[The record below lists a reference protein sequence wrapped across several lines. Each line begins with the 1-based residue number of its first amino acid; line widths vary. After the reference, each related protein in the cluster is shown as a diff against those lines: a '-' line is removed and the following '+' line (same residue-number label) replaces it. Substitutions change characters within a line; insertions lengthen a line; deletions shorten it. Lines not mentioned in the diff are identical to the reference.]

1 MCGIAGYC
9 LLTQNAEVPF
19 DWTGMVA
26 TLVHRGPDEEGFY
39 QNARVG
45 LGSRRLSI
53 IDLAGGTQ
61 PLTNER
67 GDVFA
72 FQNGEIYNYRELRA
86 ALETRGH
93 RFRTSSDTETLA
105 HGYEEWGDEVVTHLR
120 AMFALA
126 IWDNAQ
132 QRLLL
137 ARDHFGIKPLFYT
150 TIAGVLYY
158 ASEIK
163 ALLLHPRL
171 RRELDVRA
179 LDQYLSFLYIPAPR
193 TIFQNIFELPPA
205 HRLIVQDGRV
215 RVERY
220 WSPSPATLRAERID
234 REQIAAAF
242 EDSVRA
248 QMVSDVPLG
257 AFLSGGIDSAA
268 IVAMMKRHT
277 EQPVKTFTL
286 GFGAAEGHWDETE
299 SAARVAQH
307 YGTEHHAFRI
317 EPNIVELV
325 PQVVAHFDQPFANPT
340 AVLLLLLSRE
350 TRKHVTVAL
359 AGTGGDELF
368 AGYPRYVG
376 MLAYQQ
382 YQYVPQFARQAAAN
396 AVRAFARDATNG
408 QLQAQRLRR
417 FFEGGAL
424 PFDECYLRWLVAID
438 SPRKRAL
445 YSADT
450 QRQLQN
456 ADTFDFIRPLLEDES
471 LAPTER
477 LLPTD
482 FQTYLPFN
490 QLAYADRMSMAASLE
505 VRVPFVDQTLFD
517 VVKNIPLRD
526 KVPGMQTKALFRQAL
541 APALPPFILDAPK
554 TGLNLPIALWF
565 RGALREWL
573 HNLLS
578 PQNIRARALFDT
590 AAIQTILNEHDAGR
604 RDHSLFLW
612 GLAMLEVW
620 QRMYLDGVGGMDSFA
635 PAQHTGDPRIF
646 ATQQLATKLY
656 Q

>member
-9 LLTQNAEVPF
+9 LLNQDTPLPF
-19 DWTGMVA
+19 DWTRMVA
-26 TLVHRGPDEEGFY
+26 ALVHRGPDEEGFY

-45 LGSRRLSI
+45 IGSRRLSI

-61 PLTNER
+61 PLKNER
-67 GDVFA
+67 GDIFA
-72 FQNGEIYNYRELRA
+72 FQNGEIYNYRALRA

-93 RFRTSSDTETLA
+93 HFKTSSDTETIA
-105 HGYEEWGDEVVTHLR
+105 HGYEEWGNDVVIHLR
-120 AMFALA
+120 AMFAIA
-126 IWDNAQ
+126 VWDDSQ
-132 QRLLL
+132 KRLLL

-150 TIAGVLYY
+150 TIDGVLYF

-163 ALLLHPRL
+163 SLLLHPRL
-171 RRELDVRA
+171 RRELDMRA

-193 TIFQNIFELPPA
+193 TIFKNIFELPPA
-205 HRLIVQDGRV
+205 HRLIIENGSV

-220 WSPSPATLRAERID
+220 WSPHIELQQNEHVDRA
-234 REQIAAAF
+234 QIAAAF
-242 EDSVRA
+242 EDSVHA

-277 EQPVKTFTL
+277 DQPVKTFTL
-286 GFGAAEGHWDETE
+286 GFGAAEEHWDETE
-299 SAARVAQH
+299 IASRVAQY

-325 PQVVAHFDQPFANPT
+325 PQVIAHFDEPFANPT
-340 AVLLLLLSRE
+340 AVLMLLLSRE

-382 YQYVPQFARQAAAN
+382 YQHVPQFARQVVAN
-396 AVRAFARDATNG
+396 AARTFARDATNG
-408 QLQAQRLRR
+408 QLRAQRLRR

-438 SPRKRAL
+438 SSQKRAL
-445 YSADT
+445 YASDT
-450 QRQLQN
+450 QRALQD
-456 ADTFDFIRPLLEDES
+456 ADIFDFIRPLLDDAS
-471 LAPTER
+471 LPPSER

-505 VRVPFVDQTLFD
+505 VRVPFVDQTLFES
-517 VVKNIPLRD
+517 VKNIPLRD
-526 KVPGMQTKALFRQAL
+526 KVNGTQTKALFRQAL
-541 APALPPFILDAPK
+541 SSALPPFILDAPK

-573 HNLLS
+573 HDLLS
-578 PQNIRARALFDT
+578 PQTIRARGLFD
-590 AAIQTILNEHDAGR
+590 ASAIQTILDEHDAGR

-612 GLAMLEVW
+612 ALVMLEVW
-620 QRMYLDGVGGMDSFA
+620 QRMYLDGVEANSSVMLRASDALPSA
-635 PAQHTGDPRIF
+635 LSHV
-646 ATQQLATKLY
+646 
-656 Q
+656 